1 MEGNHVSRREFLATS
16 GAIAAASAFAPG
28 LLLKGSAEASAPI
41 RVGLVGCGGRG
52 TGAAINAAK
61 ADASVRIVAVADL
74 FADKVEKSLSWMRS
88 ELGAQVDISARSTF
102 LGFDAC
108 ERLLASGVDLVI
120 LATPPHFRPAH
131 IEASIAAGKHVFAE
145 KAFAVDVPGLKRV
158 QAAAE
163 LARRKGLSLVAGLPY
178 RYEFSKRET
187 VARIHQGAI
196 GEIRHLY
203 CSYNKG
209 LWDYFPRQAG
219 WSDMELQIRNY
230 PHYLW
235 LQGDIVVDLLV
246 HNLDKVTWMMKGELP
261 VRAWGMGGKE
271 VATVGA
277 GFDHHAIVYEYAS
290 GVRLTA
296 YARAI
301 QNAQF
306 EVGDFAYG
314 TEGTASLMDARISG
328 RSSWQYSGPG
338 NDMYQTQLD
347 EMIAGIRS
355 GRVIND
361 GELMVNSNLLA
372 IMGRWASYTGKVVTR
387 DQVWGS
393 RQVLGPAAYE
403 LGPVPEE
410 KRAVPGR
417 TQLS

>member
-1 MEGNHVSRREFLATS
+1 
-16 GAIAAASAFAPG
+16 
-28 LLLKGSAEASAPI
+28 
-41 RVGLVGCGGRG
+41 
-52 TGAAINAAK
+52 
-61 ADASVRIVAVADL
+61 
-74 FADKVEKSLSWMRS
+74 
-88 ELGAQVDISARSTF
+88 
-102 LGFDAC
+102 
-108 ERLLASGVDLVI
+108 
-120 LATPPHFRPAH
+120 
-131 IEASIAAGKHVFAE
+131 
-145 KAFAVDVPGLKRV
+145 
-158 QAAAE
+158 
-163 LARRKGLSLVAGLPY
+163 
-178 RYEFSKRET
+178 
-187 VARIHQGAI
+187 
-196 GEIRHLY
+196 
-203 CSYNKG
+203 
-209 LWDYFPRQAG
+209 
-219 WSDMELQIRNY
+219 
-230 PHYLW
+230 
-235 LQGDIVVDLLV
+235 
-246 HNLDKVTWMMKGELP
+246 MMKGELP